1 MGESVTTA
9 ANEKDRPKSHRKLV
23 RASLGILLVGF
34 VLMSSACVSINTH
47 GHVGGT
53 ASIEIY
59 PHNIQTNQI
68 IPNSA
73 GASYTTSSY
82 ENPATVGTRQISSV
96 QWTEWIRT
104 GAKGG
109 AYISFSGF
117 PFPDPRQPGA
127 FVASALVTSNV
138 CQHSNLYATLS
149 VRVYFTDG
157 SYEQALLFPSGVPA
171 C

>member
-1 MGESVTTA
+1 MGESATTA
-9 ANEKDRPKSHRKLV
+9 ANEKDGPKSHRKLV

-47 GHVGGT
+47 GYVGGT

-73 GASYTTSSY
+73 GATYTSSSY

-104 GAKGG
+104 GAPGGGTISFGG
-109 AYISFSGF
+109 AAL
-117 PFPDPRQPGA
+117 PDPSHPGA
-127 FVASALVTSNV
+127 FVASSLVTSNI
-138 CQHSNLYATLS
+138 CKHGNLYAPMS

-157 SYEQALLFPSGVPA
+157 SNEQALLFPSGVGA